1 MNEVMNGKAEP
12 EIKKRNKKKTKETK
26 DDRGETI
33 KRQRKA
39 LAFVFF
45 FYSILHVSCRQHF
58 VLVSLGTVSFQLTDD
73 VGSIIDKSV

>member
-1 MNEVMNGKAEP
+1 MNGKKEA
-12 EIKKRNKKKTKETK
+12 EIKKKKRKKRKTKETK
-26 DDRGETI
+26 DDKVETI

-39 LAFVFF
+39 LAFVV